1 MYNLYVS
8 KVFLLEIKKEMRKKN
23 YIFNKIKIF
32 LRSEASN
39 IKPGDRIGPP
49 KTPIGSLD
57 DFGKEDINSRL
68 LIVFSVL

>member
-1 MYNLYVS
+1 
-8 KVFLLEIKKEMRKKN
+8 MRKKN
-23 YIFNKIKIF
+23 YFFNKIKIF

-57 DFGKEDINSRL
+57 DFGTEDINSGL

>member
-1 MYNLYVS
+1 MYLKYFTRN
-8 KVFLLEIKKEMRKKN
+8 KERNEGKKI
-23 YIFNKIKIF
+23 IFNKIKIF

-57 DFGKEDINSRL
+57 DFGKEDINSGL